1 MVHLVEVMGEIHEK
15 MHLMHFGIEFGIE
28 LGLPQKE
35 DSLVEGDRVVGL
47 GVV

>member
-1 MVHLVEVMGEIHEK
+1 
-15 MHLMHFGIEFGIE
+15 MHFGMEFGNG
-28 LGLPQKE
+28 LGSPQKE